1 MHTEYLKNGKV
12 KFIEYYK
19 DPYSNKRLKKSINM
33 DKDTSQNRNKAR
45 RHLNE
50 LIENALSKKSKES
63 ITIEKLFNLFYDD
76 WVISVRPTSVRT
88 YRSVDRRI
96 LSMFPK
102 DCLVENIDRRL
113 LQEIANDLYQF
124 GFSNESLKKHY
135 SRLKQIYSYGV
146 RQDYITNNEIEHV
159 VFKTKKMTREQL
171 DEKEMN
177 YLTVDEARKIINYF
191 KSRKDINHYYRIL
204 TILFYTGMRIGE
216 LFGLKEENVDVENK
230 TIKIVGSYDYVEKK
244 KGDTKT
250 VASYR
255 KIDVNDEVIKMIQE
269 TLISNQQRFSE
280 ETLSKNE
287 EKYIFI
293 SETGMPQT
301 GSSFDYTLKRT
312 AWKLGFDRNISCHTF
327 RHTHISILAEM
338 RIPLKAIMQRV
349 GHVKS
354 DTTTNIYTHVTE
366 NMKNELVEKLEN
378 YHL

>member
-1 MHTEYLKNGKV
+1 MHTEHLKNGKV

-33 DKDTSQNRNKAR
+33 DKDTPQNRNKAR

-50 LIENALSKKSKES
+50 LIENALSKKSKDS

-191 KSRKDINHYYRIL
+191 KNRKDINHYYRIL

-269 TLISNQQRFSE
+269 TIISNQQRFSE
-280 ETLSKNE
+280 EILSKNE

>member
-1 MHTEYLKNGKV
+1 MHTEHLKNGKV

-33 DKDTSQNRNKAR
+33 DKDTPQNRNKAR

-50 LIENALSKKSKES
+50 LIENALSKKSKDS
-63 ITIEKLFNLFYDD
+63 ITIEKLFNLFYED
-76 WVISVRPTSVRT
+76 WIISVRPTSVRT

-301 GSSFDYTLKRT
+301 GSSFDSTLKRT

>member
-33 DKDTSQNRNKAR
+33 DKDTPQNRNKAR

-50 LIENALSKKSKES
+50 LIENALSKKSKDS

-191 KSRKDINHYYRIL
+191 KNRKDINHYYRIL

-301 GSSFDYTLKRT
+301 GSSFDSTLKRT

>member
-1 MHTEYLKNGKV
+1 MHTEHLKNGKV

-33 DKDTSQNRNKAR
+33 DKDTPQNRNKAR

-50 LIENALSKKSKES
+50 LIENALSKKSKDS

-191 KSRKDINHYYRIL
+191 KNRKDINHYYRIL

-216 LFGLKEENVDVENK
+216 LFGLKEENVDIENK

-301 GSSFDYTLKRT
+301 GSSFDSTLKRT

>member
-1 MHTEYLKNGKV
+1 MHTEHLKNGKV

-33 DKDTSQNRNKAR
+33 DKDTPQNRNKAR

-50 LIENALSKKSKES
+50 LIENALSKKSKDS

-177 YLTVDEARKIINYF
+177 YLTVAEARKIINYF
-191 KSRKDINHYYRIL
+191 KNRKDINHYYRIL

-301 GSSFDYTLKRT
+301 GSSFDSTLKRT

>member
-312 AWKLGFDRNISCHTF
+312 AWKLGFYRNISCHTF